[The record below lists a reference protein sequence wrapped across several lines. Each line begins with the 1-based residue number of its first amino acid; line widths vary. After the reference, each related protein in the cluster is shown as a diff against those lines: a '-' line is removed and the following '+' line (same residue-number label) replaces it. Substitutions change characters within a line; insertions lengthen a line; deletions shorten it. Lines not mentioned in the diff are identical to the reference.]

1 LASLQIHQSTISSI
15 ADRIVQAR
23 RLYGADSSYVIGLFQ
38 GLDLLLADSA
48 AAAARQQIQNQV
60 VNLEGN
66 STKAGDVTTSTETAP
81 TASKGSGTGQ
91 SEGSPGAGSE
101 AGAALAENTW
111 IRGAVKWFNNDKGY
125 GFISTAVG
133 ADVFVHWRDISSWDR
148 SLTQGDEVEF
158 MVTKT
163 AKGFQAIN
171 VMKPGSGEREGDSE
185 TDTVATAES
194 SPAEEAATPAVE
206 APPTAV
212 PESGIPAPAEVT
224 QQAPAAGTDA
234 DQAAPPAGPPTADD
248 EGARDASEP
257 TDA

>member
-1 LASLQIHQSTISSI
+1 
-15 ADRIVQAR
+15 
-23 RLYGADSSYVIGLFQ
+23 
-38 GLDLLLADSA
+38 
-48 AAAARQQIQNQV
+48 
-60 VNLEGN
+60 
-66 STKAGDVTTSTETAP
+66 
-81 TASKGSGTGQ
+81 
-91 SEGSPGAGSE
+91 
-101 AGAALAENTW
+101 
-111 IRGAVKWFNNDKGY
+111 
-125 GFISTAVG
+125 
-133 ADVFVHWRDISSWDR
+133 
-148 SLTQGDEVEF
+148 

-194 SPAEEAATPAVE
+194 SPAEEAATPTVE
-206 APPTAV
+206 VPPTAV